1 MSMGV
6 KFSGVENVAGPP
18 HFIIGGRWK
27 FTMPDKPLPENS
39 AESTQT
45 RHVTSEELFAGGEEV
60 TIVHRGAPYRLRITR
75 QDKLILTK

>member
-1 MSMGV
+1 
-6 KFSGVENVAGPP
+6 
-18 HFIIGGRWK
+18 
-27 FTMPDKPLPENS
+27 MPDKPLPENS
-39 AESTQT
+39 AETTQA

>member
-1 MSMGV
+1 
-6 KFSGVENVAGPP
+6 
-18 HFIIGGRWK
+18 
-27 FTMPDKPLPENS
+27 MPDKPLPENS